1 MGCSSFSTKLKQ
13 EFFSGWTTFEA
24 SWLIVFLAI
33 QIGIFIYQPILG
45 LQLLRQ

>member
-24 SWLIVFLAI
+24 SWLIAF
-33 QIGIFIYQPILG
+33 
-45 LQLLRQ
+45 